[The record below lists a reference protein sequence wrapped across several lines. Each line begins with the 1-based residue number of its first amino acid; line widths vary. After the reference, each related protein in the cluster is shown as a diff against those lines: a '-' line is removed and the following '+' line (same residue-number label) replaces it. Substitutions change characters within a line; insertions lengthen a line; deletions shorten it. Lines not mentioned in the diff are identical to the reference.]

1 VLELLDFVDDVV
13 DDLGCRNEINYVLK
27 ILQDGT
33 GADRQLAVYEQFGNF
48 EAVVDY
54 VTTQTLIGAK

>member
-1 VLELLDFVDDVV
+1 MDDVV
-13 DDLGCRNEINYVLK
+13 DELGCRNDINYVLK
-27 ILQDGT
+27 ILENGT

-54 VTTQTLIGAK
+54 ITTQTLIGAK